1 MCNPTIA
8 SLIEY
13 TTNAS
18 LDASNFLY
26 IEKIANN
33 LLPMISQGF
42 QIITSNDRL
51 ISLFDGKIYR
61 IYNLPMFNG
70 FIDAETNFVAE
81 TKQYLQE
88 FGLNISSIKDSMRN
102 LYKFSTIN
110 PVDIYD
116 IIQIFNQTDL
126 NINYISLYS

>member
-8 SLIEY
+8 SLIGF

-18 LDASNFLY
+18 LDANNFLY

-33 LLPMISQGF
+33 LLPMISQGSRM
-42 QIITSNDRL
+42 ITSNDRQ
-51 ISLFDGKIYR
+51 IFIFDGKIYR
-61 IYNLPMFNG
+61 IYNLPMFND
-70 FIDAETNFVAE
+70 FIDGETDFAAQ

-88 FGLNISSIKDSMRN
+88 FGLNITNIKDSMKN
-102 LYKFSTIN
+102 LYRFSTIS
-110 PVDIYD
+110 PGEISD
-116 IIQIFNQTDL
+116 IIQIFNKTNL